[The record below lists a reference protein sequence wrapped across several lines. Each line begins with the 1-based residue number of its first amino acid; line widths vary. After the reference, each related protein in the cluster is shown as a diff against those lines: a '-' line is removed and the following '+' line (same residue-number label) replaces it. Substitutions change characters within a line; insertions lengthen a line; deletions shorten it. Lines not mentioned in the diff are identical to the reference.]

1 MMKSQQQQ
9 SNGNGNGST
18 STEYEAFPKE
28 KQQHQQ
34 PNLPW
39 LMEYWSSSLV
49 KTPPMVSVESI
60 GQLFSCGTSTKDV
73 VFDEQT
79 LRTKNNNSNNSNRK
93 SSPSSKSKKTWKFD
107 IDDETHQQQQQEHQR
122 PVEATTN
129 LERLR
134 AMVASHGDESA
145 DLLGQQRADD
155 GFDFEYDVNKTQN
168 IWKQQHPRQQKRSTT
183 HIPPIRRSSILDD
196 DDDDESV
203 DNEDEDVVMGGV
215 EEEKQ
220 EHEEEEGVREQA
232 PKTMTGENRAIIVE
246 LYDDQN
252 PAGTTTVVDGDYGKD
267 QQPPSNEPTAGW
279 DCTRDEAMWL
289 GGGQYLSRCDSFNT
303 DMGFFDASR
312 KFLDCS
318 SDSGAADSNTQSP
331 IGRRSLFTMMDDST
345 VSRRYRRSQAIQ
357 PPESPT
363 PSEQTY
369 TTVSITQSYIADYD
383 NDVEND
389 GEDDDAWFERLSHPI
404 AATPSSEAAT
414 MLTPKPS
421 PFRSDDDGEEE
432 QQDPFAT
439 PVRPNN
445 SGAESD
451 VSSEKSDFCQQH
463 EAYRY
468 LIRMKP
474 SNYRHRR
481 DGSSIIDLMMADGT
495 SKSGEDIFEDSR
507 HKVEK
512 MTTSMTKK
520 HHGSRPPPPSLPML
534 P

>member
-1 MMKSQQQQ
+1 MMKSQQQ
-9 SNGNGNGST
+9 SNGNGSA

-28 KQQHQQ
+28 KQQQQQQ

-79 LRTKNNNSNNSNRK
+79 LPTKNGNRK
-93 SSPSSKSKKTWKFD
+93 SSSPSKSKKTWRFD
-107 IDDETHQQQQQEHQR
+107 IDDETHQTATGTHSQQQQPLES
-122 PVEATTN
+122 TTN

-145 DLLGQQRADD
+145 DLLLGQRVD

-196 DDDDESV
+196 DDDDDES
-203 DNEDEDVVMGGV
+203 DNEDEDVDMGV

-220 EHEEEEGVREQA
+220 EQEEEEVREQA
-232 PKTMTGENRAIIVE
+232 LKTMNGENAIIVE

-252 PAGTTTVVDGDYGKD
+252 IYQSPPVP
-267 QQPPSNEPTAGW
+267 PPSSTATTAKINNHHLNEPTAGW